1 MKTSKLE
8 SLCNFKVLNET
19 SMNIITGGLIAPEDS
34 KKKDVSS
41 DSGDSWKG
49 DK

>member
-8 SLCNFKVLNET
+8 SLRNFKVLNET
-19 SMNIITGGLIAPEDS
+19 SMNIITGGMIAPDDS

-41 DSGDSWKG
+41 NSGDSWKN
-49 DK
+49 D